1 MDIIKQNN
9 SIKYSVL
16 STLHLFRGKKT
27 SLPKPSSHPRLAAG
41 QCNIRQYI
49 CIGAREEETCRKS
62 AIGTCQ
68 KGWPRMAPW
77 WR

>member
-1 MDIIKQNN
+1 MTKQKNL
-9 SIKYSVL
+9 IKYSVL
-16 STLHLFRGKKT
+16 STLHLCRGKKT
-27 SLPKPSSHPRLAAG
+27 SLPCPVATLGLAAG
-41 QCNIRQYI
+41 QCNMRQHT

-68 KGWPRMAPW
+68 EGWPRMAPW